1 MSIPADKVVITITGR
16 EYVIEALCERTV
28 VASQSVEVC
37 DGCLTKSGDD
47 LFTEL
52 PVDLAVTLHDI
63 DLKLQDVVLALM
75 PEAA

>member
-1 MSIPADKVVITITGR
+1 MITPPDTVIITITGR
-16 EYVIEALCERTV
+16 EYAIEALCERAV

-37 DGCLTKSGDD
+37 EGCLTKSGDD

-52 PVDLAVTLHDI
+52 PVELAVTLHEI

>member
-1 MSIPADKVVITITGR
+1 MSTPADKVVITVQGDGYSIECYAGR
-16 EYVIEALCERTV
+16 VHFAGQTVEYDGNHIE
-28 VASQSVEVC
+28 
-37 DGCLTKSGDD
+37 KSGDD
-47 LFTEL
+47 FFVEL